1 MLSVIALGGNALL
14 REGERGT
21 AAEHRANLA
30 STFAAAEALLTE
42 GDVVVTHG
50 NGPQVGNELLRQELA
65 AAEAPP
71 LPLYI
76 AVAQTQAEIGALI
89 AAELEPVA
97 RRSAGVVLT
106 RVVVSETDPAF
117 EHPTK
122 PVGPFYDAQRAR
134 ALEEER
140 AWAVAEDAGRG

>member
-30 STFAAAEALLTE
+30 STFAAAGAFLTE

-65 AAEAPP
+65 TAM
-71 LPLYI
+71 
-76 AVAQTQAEIGALI
+76 
-89 AAELEPVA
+89 
-97 RRSAGVVLT
+97 
-106 RVVVSETDPAF
+106 
-117 EHPTK
+117 
-122 PVGPFYDAQRAR
+122 
-134 ALEEER
+134 
-140 AWAVAEDAGRG
+140 